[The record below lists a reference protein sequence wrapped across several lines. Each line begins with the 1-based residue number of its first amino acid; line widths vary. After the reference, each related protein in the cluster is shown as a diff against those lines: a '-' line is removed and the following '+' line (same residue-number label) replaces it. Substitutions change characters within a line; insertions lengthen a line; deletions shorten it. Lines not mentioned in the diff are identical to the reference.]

1 MPRIKLTIAY
11 KGGRFAGWQVQ
22 EQRSPNAPLT
32 VQGCLEDALQRIL
45 GRHVRI
51 HGAGR
56 TDAGVHALGQVA
68 HVDIPEDRLAID
80 WQQALNS
87 TTPQDISV
95 LALERVPEEFHARYS
110 AKGKTY
116 AYHLWLDRRAVLPQR
131 KGYVW
136 VTGPLDLQAM
146 EAASLHFIGEHDFAA
161 FQNQGSDSKTTV
173 RRIDSLELEQVSE
186 TWPEMALRISGNG
199 FLKQMVRNMVGCLVA
214 VGEGKLRPEAVA
226 ELLAQG
232 DRRLCPRT
240 APAWG
245 LTLEAVHY

>member
-1 MPRIKLTIAY
+1 MPRLRLTIAY
-11 KGGRFAGWQVQ
+11 KGGRFSGWQVQ
-22 EQRSPNAPLT
+22 EQRSPNSPLT
-32 VQGCLEDALQRIL
+32 VQGCLEDAASRIL
-45 GRHVRI
+45 GHHVRI
-51 HGAGR
+51 HGSGR

-68 HVDIPEDRLAID
+68 HLDVPEDRLNID

-87 TTPQDISV
+87 NTPQDIGV
-95 LALERVPEEFHARYS
+95 LAVERVPESFHARFS

-116 AYHLWLDRRAVLPQR
+116 AYHLWLDRRNVLPQR

-136 VTGPLDLQAM
+136 VTGHLDTEAMQA
-146 EAASLHFIGEHDFAA
+146 AFVHFLGERDFAA
-161 FQNQGSDSKTTV
+161 FQNQGSESKTTV
-173 RRIDSLELEQVSE
+173 RRMDALELVRVSE
-186 TWPEMALRISGNG
+186 TWPEVALRIRGSG

-214 VGEGKLRPEAVA
+214 VGQGKLRPEAVA
-226 ELLAQG
+226 ELLALG

>member
-1 MPRIKLTIAY
+1 MPRLRLTIAY

-22 EQRSPNAPLT
+22 EQRSPNSPLT
-32 VQGCLEDALQRIL
+32 VQGCLEDAACRIL
-45 GRHVRI
+45 GHHVRI
-51 HGAGR
+51 HGSGR

-68 HVDIPEDRLAID
+68 HLDVPEDRLGID

-87 TTPQDISV
+87 NTPQDIAV
-95 LALERVPEEFHARYS
+95 LAVEHVPDDFHARFS

-116 AYHLWLDRRAVLPQR
+116 VYHLWLDRRSVLPQR

-136 VTGPLDLQAM
+136 VTGPLDTEAMQA
-146 EAASLHFIGEHDFAA
+146 AFVHFLGERDFAA
-161 FQNQGSDSKTTV
+161 FQNQGSESKTTV
-173 RRIDSLELEQVSE
+173 RRMDSLELARVSE
-186 TWPEMALRISGNG
+186 TWPEVALRIRGSG

-214 VGEGKLRPEAVA
+214 VGQGKLRPETVA
-226 ELLAQG
+226 ELLILG